1 MSVELTLVRCADVP
15 AIATAARLGDAVALA
30 LLNAVHAFE
39 AGWAGKQCLICERLF
54 RIEAGPKAF
63 WISSNIAIGVCEDC
77 AALSDRKLRRRLQ
90 KYSLEI

>member
-1 MSVELTLVRCADVP
+1 MEFILVRIEDLP
-15 AIATAARLGDAVALA
+15 AITDAARLGDQVSAELSRAIR
-30 LLNAVHAFE
+30 AFD

-63 WISSNIAIGVCEDC
+63 WISSNIAIGICEDC